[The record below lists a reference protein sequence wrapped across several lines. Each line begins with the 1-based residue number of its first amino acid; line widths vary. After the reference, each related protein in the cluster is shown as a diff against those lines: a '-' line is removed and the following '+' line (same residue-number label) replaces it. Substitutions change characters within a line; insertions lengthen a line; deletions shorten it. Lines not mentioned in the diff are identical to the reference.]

1 MNGLILSARSCR
13 IRLDMAHVDWK
24 GLISLPE
31 ALILSD
37 DKDSRQLYQ
46 EAKEE
51 ALHIEE
57 RLIVGAEPFINK
69 EKMPEFLRTVADNSY
84 FLRLFDNWDITQ
96 LVRKYNISGEQLFV
110 ALASMSV
117 PTGIGCIEFKD
128 LNDQEYSKIYQQH
141 VSELN
146 GDSGVY
152 FDYVNGVRMKNWFPL
167 DTNKSRTV
175 IDLYKYDGGDAVVRI
190 SRLLASKYLD

>member
-1 MNGLILSARSCR
+1 MNGLILAARFCR
-13 IRLDMAHVDWK
+13 IRLQMAHVDWT
-24 GLISLPE
+24 GFINLPE
-31 ALILSD
+31 ALALSD

-51 ALHIEE
+51 ALNIEE
-57 RLIVGAEPFINK
+57 RLIIGAEPFINR
-69 EKMPEFLRTVADNSY
+69 EKMPEFLRDVAENSY

-96 LVRKYNISGEQLFV
+96 LVRKYNITGEHLFV

-128 LNDQEYSKIYQQH
+128 LNDQEYSKIYQQS
-141 VSELN
+141 VSESK

-167 DTNKSRTV
+167 DTNQSRTV
-175 IDLYKYDGGDAVVRI
+175 INLYKYDGGDAVVRI